1 MQLYEKQHDST
12 DERCIAKKKKER
24 KTYERNSGEVPPI
37 GLFHRNGS
45 DQHFRDTDLFNAAL
59 VETPLAPSFQD
70 YMSENNLVELSVEL
84 LHIKPYKSH
93 PEASYKF
100 CKNHGEVTVEITCPI
115 LEFEAARGVS
125 IITFNSFG
133 TEPSKGDQETLY
145 PTYGKLCLEGWC
157 LWAQAEDFHQVR
169 RVADHYSGPAF
180 V

>member
-1 MQLYEKQHDST
+1 
-12 DERCIAKKKKER
+12 
-24 KTYERNSGEVPPI
+24 
-37 GLFHRNGS
+37 
-45 DQHFRDTDLFNAAL
+45 
-59 VETPLAPSFQD
+59 
-70 YMSENNLVELSVEL
+70 MSENNLVELSVEL

-115 LEFEAARGVS
+115 LEFEAARGAS

-169 RVADHYSGPAF
+169 RVADHYSYF
-180 V
+180 FI